1 MKTIKIPF
9 TNKVIVDKKELMSI
23 EYKKDLS
30 ALSLNIFFGK
40 VEYTYREIFGAYCVD
55 VIDGDIFFPIKIF
68 KFGDDKQYAKLCAEE
83 LCEMLNSKM

>member
-9 TNKVIVDKKELMSI
+9 TNKVIVDKKELTSI

-40 VEYTYREIFGAYCVD
+40 AEYTYRDIFGAYCVY
-55 VIDGDIFFPIKIF
+55 VICGDTSFPIKIF
-68 KFGDDKQYAKLCAEE
+68 NFGDDKEYAKLCAEE